1 MLVSVLLPIDQL
13 TLEDFVRETLA
24 KVKIICYHGITEVKI
39 APDEYALTHYLKEK
53 YFKQS
58 SIRGRDFTSLLKSH

>member
-1 MLVSVLLPIDQL
+1 MLLPIDQL

-39 APDEYALTHYLKEK
+39 APDELMHLPIISKRNISSKVALEAG
-53 YFKQS
+53 
-58 SIRGRDFTSLLKSH
+58 ISLRY